1 MKGLLSGG
9 ALFYQEGIGIMRS
22 KKIYIAIYLFLLPA
36 VVVFLMFY
44 LAPIVTVFA
53 TSFTKWDGY
62 NSPQFIGMKNYIKL
76 FSNEEFY
83 ISLKNIL
90 LWSLIASVLH
100 VGFGTLIALILY
112 KKPFGWRFVRSV
124 FMIPNVVSLA
134 AWAVIYKF
142 FFNNDFGFLNNLI
155 RFLNPDFNVNWFFE
169 SPYAFWAITLTWL
182 FYAVYVTLVILTDL
196 MAIPTEIHE
205 AALID
210 GASPL
215 RITLHIDIPLVRN
228 AIGTGVILSI
238 TSRIAMYEA
247 IALTT
252 RGGPGSDTMNIP
264 LILVNAISDMRYGY
278 ANAASVIMILLGII
292 TLIVVE
298 KVFRMKE
305 ETY

>member
-1 MKGLLSGG
+1 
-9 ALFYQEGIGIMRS
+9 MRG
-22 KKIYIAIYLFLLPA
+22 KKIYIAIYLFILPA
-36 VVVFLMFY
+36 VVIFLMFY
-44 LAPIVTVFA
+44 LVPIVTVFA
-53 TSFTKWDGY
+53 TSFTKWDGF
-62 NSPQFIGMKNYIKL
+62 NSPQFIGITNYANL
-76 FSNEEFY
+76 FSNKDFY
-83 ISLKNIL
+83 ISLKNLL

-112 KKPFGWRFVRSV
+112 KKPFGSRFVRSV
-124 FMIPNVVSLA
+124 YMIPNVVSLA

-155 RFLNPDFNVNWFFE
+155 RFINPDFNVNWFFE
-169 SPYAFWAITLTWL
+169 SPYAFWAITLTWV

-196 MAIPTEIHE
+196 MAIPAEIHE

-215 RITLHIDIPLVRN
+215 GITFYIDLPLVRN

-238 TSRIAMYEA
+238 TSRIAMYET

-278 ANAASVIMILLGII
+278 ANAAAVIMILLGII

-298 KVFRMKE
+298 KLFRMKE
-305 ETY
+305 EIY